1 MFLETKITINA
12 VTEGH
17 TESQLLKEASRL
29 KLMPNKQIMSNPDAR
44 LKKLPHYLGV
54 FLRDQDSDIFF
65 LHDFQKSKSSLNFSD
80 TLNDRNFSA
89 ASGASITYCGTAN
102 PEIFPCN
109 DRINSI
115 PFFTLVLK

>member
-1 MFLETKITINA
+1 MDAPITLPSNNPGNVFLETKITINA

-65 LHDFQKSKSSLNFSD
+65 LHDFQKVNHPL
-80 TLNDRNFSA
+80 L
-89 ASGASITYCGTAN
+89 ASI
-102 PEIFPCN
+102 
-109 DRINSI
+109 D
-115 PFFTLVLK
+115 